1 MSDLYEKKE
10 EKKKPLYDD
19 SGSETSSARG
29 EIFERPK
36 GIRGLYSHP
45 LTQIVMLGFVWFMCP
60 GLFNAVN
67 GLGAGGQLD
76 STNTANSNSALY
88 STFAAAAFF
97 AGSINNTLG
106 SRVTLLLGS
115 TGYSLYIGSFLYVH
129 PIYVIR
135 GCDLI
140 F

>member
-1 MSDLYEKKE
+1 MSDTHENESEAKGKAEPNGVY
-10 EKKKPLYDD
+10 YD
-19 SGSETSSARG
+19 SSSEAASQRV

-36 GIRGLYSHP
+36 GLKGLYCHP
-45 LTQIVMLGFVWFMCP
+45 LTQIIMLGFVCFMCP

-67 GLGAGGQLD
+67 GLGAGGQLV

-88 STFAAAAFF
+88 SPFPFAAFF
-97 AGSINNTLG
+97 AGSINNKLG

-129 PIYVIR
+129 
-135 GCDLI
+135 LI
-140 F
+140 FVA